1 MTIVQQY
8 VKYEYTVSLA
18 SRITWT
24 VARGVVHIHAPA
36 PEVAH
41 IAIFLK
47 KLDKI
52 KKIKRTFI
60 LKK

>member
-8 VKYEYTVSLA
+8 VKYEYTVGLA

-41 IAIFLK
+41 IAFFLK

-52 KKIKRTFI
+52 KK
-60 LKK
+60 